1 MRDQISIIGRYRF
14 NGIYPLGVR
23 VIPGTAATAHL
34 NLNSTQIKNVVPGAK
49 ARSLAAVW
57 GLEPP
62 RSPYAGRSK

>member
-34 NLNSTQIKNVVPGAK
+34 NSTQIKNVAPGAK

-57 GLEPP
+57 GLEPI
-62 RSPYAGRSK
+62 RAPYGGKER